1 MRFAHKI
8 NTFYSQGGFA
18 MKRIIMLLLMATMV
32 VYLSGCSIYQG
43 YLSYKQDEEL
53 SRERAKERQKVA
65 LKEIGEET
73 KVLSQNGNLPG
84 GFPVIFINDSR
95 ETVRIF
101 VKKTGSSYR
110 GYTWSFLIPAGEV
123 IEPKLEEGDY
133 FIRWTTQE
141 DIITIMTSTQESLL
155 HFRLPA
161 IHTST
166 TIKRGKIITE
176 DTKYSETTKP
186 PPTQKEGKQYHCFPF
201 KIYKRH

>member
-133 FIRWTTQE
+133 FIRWTTQGGYYYNN
-141 DIITIMTSTQESLL
+141 DFYPRIPTTFPVTRDP
-155 HFRLPA
+155 HFYYDQ
-161 IHTST
+161 T
-166 TIKRGKIITE
+166 GKNYNGGYQILRN
-176 DTKYSETTKP
+176 Y
-186 PPTQKEGKQYHCFPF
+186 
-201 KIYKRH
+201 